1 MFTSAWLIF
10 CISETNVFILRNSV
24 IPWTVNDAYKVFLD
38 LTKMSSKETTTS
50 SVLIL
55 TVASWRPLCDSQWP
69 VWAGSQWFFMPWIWQ
84 SSSESTKPGRQ
95 SLISM
100 HVLTMLYYSTIT
112 IVHLSFLHVE
122 VFRYLWELCW
132 WTVRIIFIWIS
143 LWELGNWS
151 HLVD

>member
-38 LTKMSSKETTTS
+38 LTKMSSKKTTTS
-50 SVLIL
+50 SVSIL

-112 IVHLSFLHVE
+112 IVHLSFSACRGFQ
-122 VFRYLWELCW
+122 VF
-132 WTVRIIFIWIS
+132 VRALLVNCTNYF
-143 LWELGNWS
+143 
-151 HLVD
+151 HLDLAVRTW